1 MAIAALRLRS
11 SHWTAIPP
19 LAGLLFD
26 ADESRRSSGVGHG
39 QAVLSDNIADAESA
53 TTKFAQNN
61 HKRGE

>member
-1 MAIAALRLRS
+1 
-11 SHWTAIPP
+11 
-19 LAGLLFD
+19 
-26 ADESRRSSGVGHG
+26 VGHG